1 MARHTFRCP
10 MRWSD
15 MDAYQHVNNVIY
27 FAYLEEAR
35 VDMLFHVAREM
46 GISALEEGL
55 VVARHEIDYK
65 RPLVYHRDG
74 VDIDVWV
81 TNIGGA
87 HFGLRYDVHDEVTL
101 FARAASVMVPF
112 DLAAHRP
119 RRLTEEER
127 GFLTRFQDERPP
139 G

>member
-1 MARHTFRCP
+1 

-15 MDAYQHVNNVIY
+15 MDAYQHVNNVVY
-27 FAYLEEAR
+27 LAYLEEAR
-35 VDMLFHVAREM
+35 VDMLFHAAKQM

-65 RPLVYHRDG
+65 RPLVYHPDG

-81 TNIGGA
+81 TGIGAA
-87 HFGLRYDVHDEVTL
+87 HFTLGYVVHDADTI
-101 FARAASVMVPF
+101 FARAASTLVPF

-119 RRLTEEER
+119 RRVSEEER
-127 GFLTRFQDERPP
+127 SFLTLYLDAGRGADPAS
-139 G
+139 